1 MNTKYADH
9 TNQIITNHSLLSHC
23 DLPKLFLLVPVY
35 QSASNVASRAR
46 LSHYRVPVGP
56 VPVNRCNVLWV
67 DHWCEVSYSLLRLW
81 PLIRG
86 VVICVEC
93 GTFLCVW
100 MWYVFSK
107 VLCVYKC
114 ISAYQ
119 VLLLALRLVIRGLLL
134 QLRDARLEARGLLL
148 QLRGAARGIL

>member
-1 MNTKYADH
+1 
-9 TNQIITNHSLLSHC
+9 
-23 DLPKLFLLVPVY
+23 
-35 QSASNVASRAR
+35 
-46 LSHYRVPVGP
+46 
-56 VPVNRCNVLWV
+56 
-67 DHWCEVSYSLLRLW
+67 
-81 PLIRG
+81 
-86 VVICVEC
+86 
-93 GTFLCVW
+93 